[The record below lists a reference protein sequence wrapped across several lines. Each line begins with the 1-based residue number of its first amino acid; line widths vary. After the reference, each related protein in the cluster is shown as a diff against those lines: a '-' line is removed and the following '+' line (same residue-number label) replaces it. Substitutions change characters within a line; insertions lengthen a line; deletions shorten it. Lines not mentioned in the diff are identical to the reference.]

1 MMTKTWAARHV
12 GVPALWMLGALLCL
26 SGCNREAEPKVDTK
40 SMRISVVGASTIAPL
55 ISELAKAYELEHP
68 GVRFEVQAGGS
79 SRGIMDVRS
88 GTAVLGMVSRDL
100 KPDEQDLEHALIA
113 KDGIGMIVHK
123 NNPVAGLSKEQVIAI
138 YTGQITNWK
147 DVGGADAPITV
158 VSKAEGR
165 STLEIFSSFFG
176 IPYKDIKAH
185 VIIGDNQQGIQ
196 TVAGSPAAVGY
207 VSIGSAEYEAGQG
220 AAIRLI
226 PMGNQVPSTASV
238 ASGQYAISR
247 DLNLVYKAPLNEQVQ
262 DFVAYAQS
270 KQSEDFVTRMYFIP
284 VAK

>member
-1 MMTKTWAARHV
+1 M
-12 GVPALWMLGALLCL
+12 GAMLCL
-26 SGCNREAEPKVDTK
+26 SGCNREAEPKVETK
-40 SMRISVVGASTIAPL
+40 SVRVSVVGASTIAPL
-55 ISELAKAYELEHP
+55 ISELAKAYEQEHP
-68 GVRFEVQAGGS
+68 GVRIEVQAGGS
-79 SRGIMDVRS
+79 ARGIMDVRS

-113 KDGIGMIVHK
+113 KDGIGMIVNK
-123 NNPVAGLSKEQVIAI
+123 SNPVAGLSKDQVIGI

-147 DVGGADAPITV
+147 DVGGDDAPITV

-226 PMGNQVPSTASV
+226 PMGDQVPSTASV

-247 DLNLVYKAPLNEQVQ
+247 DLNLVYKTPLNEQVQ

-270 KQSEDFVTRMYFIP
+270 KQAEDFVTRMYFIP

>member
-1 MMTKTWAARHV
+1 
-12 GVPALWMLGALLCL
+12 MLGALLCL
-26 SGCNREAEPKVDTK
+26 SGCNREAESIAETK
-40 SMRISVVGASTIAPL
+40 SIRVSVVGASTIAPL
-55 ISELAKAYELEHP
+55 ISELAKAYEKEHP
-68 GVRFEVQAGGS
+68 GVRIEVQAGGS
-79 SRGIMDVRS
+79 ARGIMDVRS

-100 KPDEQDLEHALIA
+100 KPDEQDLKHALLA
-113 KDGIGMIVHK
+113 KDGIGMIVNK
-123 NNPVAGLSKEQVIAI
+123 SNPVAGLSKEQVIGI

-147 DVGGADAPITV
+147 EVGGDDSPITV

-226 PMGNQVPSTASV
+226 PMGDQVPSTASV

-247 DLNLVYKAPLNEQVQ
+247 DLNLVYKTPLNEQVQ

-270 KQSEDFVTRMYFIP
+270 KQAEDFVTRMYFIP
-284 VAK
+284 VVK